1 MANDS
6 AGQSQRPKLKAPPG
20 ACDCHMHFY
29 GPRRRFSY
37 RADAPNAPPPASVD
51 DYRAVRARL
60 GLARTVVVQPSVY
73 GTDNT
78 CNLEAMA
85 ELGAEV
91 RGVMVVDT
99 EVSDAELARLTGLG
113 VCGERFYMLGGVLG
127 WDILDEMAARVHDF
141 GWHVQLQLDGRELGE
156 REAALRRLPGTLVID
171 HVGRFGEPVGVDHP
185 GFRALMR
192 LVEGGRCW
200 VKLSMPYDGS
210 RVGPPNYDD
219 VGVLAKALVRAAPER
234 MLWASNWPHP
244 TVPVSERPDDA
255 VLLDVLLD
263 WVGDDA
269 TRHRILVDNP
279 ADLYG
284 FD

>member
-1 MANDS
+1 MADDS
-6 AGQSQRPKLKAPPG
+6 AGQPQRPKLKAPPG

-85 ELGAEV
+85 ELGAEA

>member
-1 MANDS
+1 MADDS
-6 AGQSQRPKLKAPPG
+6 AGQPQRPKLKAPPG

-99 EVSDAELARLTGLG
+99 EVSDAELDRLTGLG

-141 GWHVQLQLDGRELGE
+141 GWHVQLQFDGRELGE

>member
-1 MANDS
+1 MADDS
-6 AGQSQRPKLKAPPG
+6 AGQPQRPKLKAPPG

-29 GPRRRFSY
+29 GPRERFSY

-85 ELGAEV
+85 ELGAEA

>member
-1 MANDS
+1 MAGDS
-6 AGQSQRPKLKAPPG
+6 AARMRRPKLKAPPG

-29 GPRRRFSY
+29 GPRQRFPY

-51 DYRAVRARL
+51 DYRAMRARL
-60 GLARTVVVQPSVY
+60 GLTRTVVVQPSVY

-99 EVSDAELARLTGLG
+99 GVSDAELERLTGLG

-141 GWHVQLQLDGRELGE
+141 AWHVQLQLDGRELGE

-263 WVGDDA
+263 WVADDA

>member
-1 MANDS
+1 MADDS
-6 AGQSQRPKLKAPPG
+6 AGQPQRPKLKAPPG

-99 EVSDAELARLTGLG
+99 EVSDAELDRLTGLG

-192 LVEGGRCW
+192 LVEAGSCW

-244 TVPVSERPDDA
+244 TVPVTERPDDA

>member
-1 MANDS
+1 
-6 AGQSQRPKLKAPPG
+6 
-20 ACDCHMHFY
+20 
-29 GPRRRFSY
+29 
-37 RADAPNAPPPASVD
+37 
-51 DYRAVRARL
+51 
-60 GLARTVVVQPSVY
+60 
-73 GTDNT
+73 
-78 CNLEAMA
+78 MA

-99 EVSDAELARLTGLG
+99 EVSDAELDRLTGLG

-141 GWHVQLQLDGRELGE
+141 GWHVQLQFDGRELGE

>member
-1 MANDS
+1 MADDS
-6 AGQSQRPKLKAPPG
+6 AGQPQRPKLKAPPG

-192 LVEGGRCW
+192 LVEGGHCW

>member
-1 MANDS
+1 MADDS
-6 AGQSQRPKLKAPPG
+6 AGQPQRPKLKAPPG

-99 EVSDAELARLTGLG
+99 EVSDAELDRLTGLG

-244 TVPVSERPDDA
+244 TVPVTERPDDA

-263 WVGDDA
+263 WAGDDA

>member
-1 MANDS
+1 MADDS
-6 AGQSQRPKLKAPPG
+6 AGQPQRPKLKAPPG

-244 TVPVSERPDDA
+244 TVSVSERPDDA

>member
-1 MANDS
+1 MADEP
-6 AGQSQRPKLKAPPG
+6 AAQMRPPKLKAPPG

-29 GPRRRFSY
+29 GPRQRFSY

-51 DYRAVRARL
+51 HYRAVRARL

-141 GWHVQLQLDGRELGE
+141 GWHVQLQLDGRELGAH
-156 REAALRRLPGTLVID
+156 EAALRRLPGTLVID